1 VGLGISGVI
10 YSRYVDEGVKYLL
23 VTPSFLNNSPLNW
36 TTSVWAGVL
45 GIHGTIAA
53 LSITF
58 MGMFVSQVSN
68 YSEHGFENICKSMLL
83 RKTSFLKFSLNSIF
97 SLLSGIVLLSCGGG
111 MITYAISIFVSLY
124 FIFNYG
130 SMYLKLYNVTENP
143 TIITDR
149 LFFELDKAKNDYL
162 LIDERRRTIE
172 NKFL

>member
-1 VGLGISGVI
+1 MWGLILERKIIFNNGFLSINREVIIIFLIYFILVGLGISGVI

-83 RKTSFLKFSLNSIF
+83 
-97 SLLSGIVLLSCGGG
+97 
-111 MITYAISIFVSLY
+111 
-124 FIFNYG
+124 
-130 SMYLKLYNVTENP
+130 
-143 TIITDR
+143 
-149 LFFELDKAKNDYL
+149 
-162 LIDERRRTIE
+162 
-172 NKFL
+172 